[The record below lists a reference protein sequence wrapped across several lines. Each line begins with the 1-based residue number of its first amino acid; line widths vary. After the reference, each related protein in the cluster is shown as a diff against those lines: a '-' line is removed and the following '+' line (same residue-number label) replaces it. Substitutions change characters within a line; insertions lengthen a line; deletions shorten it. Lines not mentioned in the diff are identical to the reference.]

1 MAQGWECSS
10 ARETPRGEH
19 RGERSRP
26 NRRQWGRR
34 AEGRGGHRGQSC
46 AQLRSPSRKA
56 RSHSV
61 NKECDRDK
69 MVPNQGQTQLHVQFN
84 PTWDRQDTASSKAN
98 WKAGLHCLP
107 SPPSGNNTPLIPDV
121 SYQRQQ
127 PGPCLPLLL
136 EWLKP

>member
-46 AQLRSPSRKA
+46 AQLRSPCRKA

-69 MVPNQGQTQLHVQFN
+69 MIPNQGQTQLHVQFN

-98 WKAGLHCLP
+98 CTVCPAHPLGTTGHSFLTSAIRDSSLGHACPCCL
-107 SPPSGNNTPLIPDV
+107 SG
-121 SYQRQQ
+121 
-127 PGPCLPLLL
+127 
-136 EWLKP
+136 